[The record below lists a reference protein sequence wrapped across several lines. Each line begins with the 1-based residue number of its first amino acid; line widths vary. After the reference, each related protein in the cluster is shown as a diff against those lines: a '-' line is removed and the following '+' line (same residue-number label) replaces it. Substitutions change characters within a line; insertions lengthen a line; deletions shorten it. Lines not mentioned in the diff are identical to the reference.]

1 MSFVYLCDGILFLN
15 IHSIISYIQ
24 NVASPQ
30 AGKVWLSEPKV
41 LTDYSQLNFS
51 IVLVKKLWM

>member
-30 AGKVWLSEPKV
+30 AGKVRLSEPKV
-41 LTDYSQLNFS
+41 SH
-51 IVLVKKLWM
+51 